1 MGIRPDKNME
11 IYDLIKKYGYSA
23 PEVTE
28 VINGYENVHNMQ
40 VYAMKIVEKG
50 FDTVW
55 DSRHVLVISKHFAD
69 AKEMFIS
76 QIKRGIIVRI
86 IADITHNNLGN
97 IKELLDMTE
106 IRHIGGLVGSFGIMD
121 SRQYMIFTTY
131 TDSTDVPAQGIFSSD
146 KRFVEQQRYV
156 FDNLWNQATPAH
168 IRIRELETGIQP
180 EVLNTIKDPNEIIE
194 IGNKLVA
201 SAKKEIL
208 VLFHTANAMLRQ
220 TKDGVIDLIIENA
233 VKYKTQVK
241 ILVPIEYKIK
251 NILHRLEQI
260 SGIQIRNI
268 KKSMQTRITILV
280 VDRTYSLVIEL
291 KDDTKQ
297 SSNKAIG
304 IAAYSNSKSTVLS
317 YVSIFESLWKYS
329 ELREEL
335 LIQNIAQKEF
345 INIAAHEL
353 RNPIQP
359 ILGLSE
365 ILSPIAGKKN
375 KEYINVIIRNAK
387 RLKRLSED
395 ILDTTRIESKTLNL
409 KKQSF
414 SFIKAIEDI
423 VNDYSSSSSNEIS
436 KHINSKVTISF
447 SASEGL
453 NSIDVVADQDRIK
466 QVLSNLVNNSL
477 KFTKKGTITIT
488 AELEKKCYNHK
499 MIHQIMVKVKDTGT
513 GIDLEILPRLFSKF
527 VTKSNGGSGGGTGLG
542 LYICKGIIKAHGGRI
557 WANNN
562 DDGESGTTFSFCL
575 PLIIQ

>member
-1 MGIRPDKNME
+1 ME

-562 DDGESGTTFSFCL
+562 DDGESGATFSFCL

>member
-1 MGIRPDKNME
+1 ME
-11 IYDLIKKYGYSA
+11 INDLIKKYGYSA

-40 VYAMKIVEKG
+40 VYAMKVVEKG

-180 EVLNTIKDPNEIIE
+180 EVLHTIKDPNEIIE

-335 LIQNIAQKEF
+335 LIQSIALKEF

-365 ILSPIAGKKN
+365 ILSPVAGKKN
-375 KEYINVIIRNAK
+375 KEYIDVIIRNAR

-395 ILDTTRIESKTLNL
+395 ILDTTRIEAKTLNL
-409 KKQSF
+409 NKQSF
-414 SFIKAIEDI
+414 SFIKVIEDI
-423 VNDYSSSSSNEIS
+423 VNDYSSSTTGISNYA
-436 KHINSKVTISF
+436 NSKVNISF
-447 SASEGL
+447 SASEDIK
-453 NSIDVVADQDRIK
+453 SIDVVADQDRIK
-466 QVLSNLVNNSL
+466 QVLSNLVNNS
-477 KFTKKGTITIT
+477 I
-488 AELEKKCYNHK
+488 
-499 MIHQIMVKVKDTGT
+499 
-513 GIDLEILPRLFSKF
+513 
-527 VTKSNGGSGGGTGLG
+527 
-542 LYICKGIIKAHGGRI
+542 
-557 WANNN
+557 
-562 DDGESGTTFSFCL
+562 
-575 PLIIQ
+575 

>member
-1 MGIRPDKNME
+1 MGIRLDKNME

-180 EVLNTIKDPNEIIE
+180 EVLHTIKDPNEIIE

>member
-562 DDGESGTTFSFCL
+562 DDGESGATFSFCL

>member
-1 MGIRPDKNME
+1 ME